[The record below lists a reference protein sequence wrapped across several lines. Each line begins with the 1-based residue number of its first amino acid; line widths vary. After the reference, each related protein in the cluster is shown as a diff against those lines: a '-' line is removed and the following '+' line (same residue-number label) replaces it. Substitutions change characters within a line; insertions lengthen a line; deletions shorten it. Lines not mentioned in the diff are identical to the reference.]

1 MKLLIAERDENESA
15 AIRWLVSAYSLPIH
29 RVYTANTVEQA
40 MRILEKET
48 PELLYIELD
57 MVSHDDWEEMTKY
70 VRMFCQKTIAVT
82 AEATFA
88 RAKQAIEWQC
98 ADLLVK
104 PLESVKLKQCLQK
117 AVSSFVHQ
125 ERFHPLHFN
134 DTKRYSYRSLFSEEV
149 EAADVALLLLQ
160 TENPK
165 KLRDVV
171 SFLTQYPFRYP
182 SRVLPLSNMVV
193 CLLSGVLGDM
203 KEEARKLLRDWEAE
217 HTEPLAV
224 VVLPPDGGQ
233 TVRAQYQTARRLL
246 ETTFFIGYR
255 QVIAPAPEYERW
267 KELDPFLTPEE
278 QRKWIDMLHRFDKQ
292 AIKTWMHREFLHMPT
307 PFPNPEMVRTRLT
320 SILAQIRRFMKT
332 YHLDRGE
339 TERNYMRI
347 FHEILYNRVLYRIVQ
362 EMLLFLYGLL
372 DRAKEAEEQARTDVI
387 EKGIRYIEEHFRDPD
402 LTLEKVA
409 AAVGRSPA
417 YYSHLL
423 MKKRGI
429 SFRKLLT
436 QTRIKEAKRLLAQT
450 ELSVKEIAHQTGFR
464 TSHYF
469 TRVFKEETKRTPTE
483 YRDEQRKE
491 PQ

>member
-1 MKLLIAERDENESA
+1 MKLLIAERDENESV

-29 RVYTANTVEQA
+29 RVYTANTVEQT

-57 MVSHDDWEEMTKY
+57 MVSHDDWGKMTKY
-70 VRMFCQKTIAVT
+70 VRLFCQKVIAVT

-104 PLESVKLKQCLQK
+104 PLEPAKLKQCLQK
-117 AVSSFVHQ
+117 AASSFVRQ
-125 ERFHPLHFN
+125 ERLHPLHSN
-134 DTKRYSYRSLFSEEV
+134 DAERYSYRSLFSEEV

-160 TENPK
+160 TEDPNK
-165 KLRDVV
+165 WRDIV

-193 CLLSGVLGDM
+193 CLLSDVSGDM
-203 KEEARKLLRDWEAE
+203 KEVAWKLLRDWEAE

-224 VVLPPDGGQ
+224 VMLPPDGGK
-233 TVRAQYQTARRLL
+233 TVRTQYQMARRLL

-255 QVIAPAPEYERW
+255 QVIVPAPEYEHW

-278 QRKWIDMLHRFDKQ
+278 QRQWVDMLHRFDKQ
-292 AIKTWMHREFLHMPT
+292 AIKTWMHREFLRMPT

-332 YHLDRGE
+332 YQLDRGE
-339 TERNYMRI
+339 TERGYMRI

-362 EMLLFLYGLL
+362 EMLLFLYRLL
-372 DRAKEAEEQARTDVI
+372 DRAKQAEEQARTDVI
-387 EKGIRYIEEHFRDPD
+387 EKGIRYIEEHFRNPD

-450 ELSVKEIAHQTGFR
+450 ELSIKEIAHQTGFR

-469 TRVFKEETKRTPTE
+469 TRVFKEEMKRTPTE